1 MAALVIAEHDN
12 VSLKAAT
19 LNTVTAALQCGG
31 EAVHGFLAARIV
43 TTLVV
48 AAVLI
53 GALVTALQVG

>member
-1 MAALVIAEHDN
+1 
-12 VSLKAAT
+12 
-19 LNTVTAALQCGG
+19 
-31 EAVHGFLAARIV
+31 VHGFLAARIV